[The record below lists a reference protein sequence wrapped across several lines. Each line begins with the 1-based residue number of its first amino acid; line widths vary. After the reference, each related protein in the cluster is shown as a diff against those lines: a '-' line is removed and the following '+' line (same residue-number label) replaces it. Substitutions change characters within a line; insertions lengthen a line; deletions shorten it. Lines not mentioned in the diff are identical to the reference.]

1 MVNAMNTVTWIGYSV
16 ALALPALTIYLF
28 VTLDVFGTGRPSTIL
43 LCAGWG
49 ALGAFFLAWGLNS
62 ALLALGVSY
71 ALLTT
76 VFAPIVEEL
85 LKALVLGYLVK
96 NPRFRYIVDGAVY
109 GIAAGLGF
117 ALSENLFIYLP
128 QAGDAVL
135 GVALSRA
142 LSTSLMHATASG
154 LVGISL
160 GRLRRST
167 STRRR
172 IFPLI
177 GIGLAILLHA
187 TYNNLA
193 ARLEGLPLLLVA
205 IAVGVGGGL
214 VIAWEIVQGLADE
227 KRRFTETLS
236 HDVDVSEG
244 EREAVQ
250 RLGETGIEHVF
261 RELRDYFGDENI
273 ALIRRLL
280 SIQANIGILR
290 NNLQGPASE
299 RLRHAWE
306 DEIEA
311 YQEEMEKVRRQLG
324 RSVLLFVQR
333 IFPANDQSLQN
344 VLNDEL
350 SRFDPTFVHRFDMF
364 MRISGL
370 AETFTPEQLSAMAER
385 LSQIDIFRGVSLANL
400 ENLSR
405 AIKIQEF
412 EDGEMLFDAGDE
424 GNAMYLVEEGQIAI
438 YVPSNGSERL
448 LRTFEPGSVVGE
460 FSLLDGRPRSAR
472 AQAVGHLRTLM
483 LERQVFTM
491 FIQSRS
497 QVVLAM
503 LRYLADK
510 VRYTTKSVEAAVE
523 WMTRISRGDYLPA
536 DAEAAALPTADTTAV
551 PEVVVE
557 PDTLSPETPEQ
568 VTGVFVAVASRL
580 YEREHAI
587 RQRLSAQSAAEEDE
601 ETGQGHYE

>member
-1 MVNAMNTVTWIGYSV
+1 MSAVTLIGYFV
-16 ALALPALTIYLF
+16 ALALPVLTIYLF

-43 LCAGWG
+43 WCAAWG
-49 ALGAFFLAWGLNS
+49 ALGAFFLAWGANS
-62 ALLALGVSY
+62 AVLARGVSY

-76 VFAPIVEEL
+76 AVAPVIEEL
-85 LKALVLGYLVK
+85 LKALVLIYLVQ

-128 QAGDAVL
+128 QAGGAVL

-167 STRRR
+167 DARRKV
-172 IFPLI
+172 FPLV

-205 IAVGVGGGL
+205 IGVGVGGGV

-261 RELRDYFGDENI
+261 HELRAYFGDENI

-299 RLRHAWE
+299 RLRRAWE
-306 DEIEA
+306 EEIAA
-311 YQEEMEKVRRQLG
+311 YQEEMEDVRRQLG

-333 IFPANDQSLQN
+333 VFPASDQSLQN

-370 AETFTPEQLSAMAER
+370 AETFTPEQLSTMAER
-385 LSQIDIFRGVSLANL
+385 LSQIDIFRDVSLANL

-405 AIKIQEF
+405 AIKVQEF
-412 EDGEMLFDAGDE
+412 ADGTVLFNAGDE
-424 GNAMYLVEEGQIAI
+424 GNAMYLVDEGQIAI
-438 YVPSNGSERL
+438 YVPSDGGEKL

-472 AQAVGHLRTLM
+472 AQAVGPVRALM

-491 FIQSRS
+491 FIQSRP

-510 VRYTTKSVEAAVE
+510 VRYTTRSVEAAVE
-523 WMTRISRGDYLPA
+523 WMTRISRGEYMPA
-536 DAEAAALPTADTTAV
+536 EAEAAPAAAQPAM
-551 PEVVVE
+551 PEVIVE
-557 PDTLSPETPEQ
+557 PDTLSSETPEQ
-568 VTGVFVAVASRL
+568 VSGVFSAVASQL

-587 RQRLSAQSAAEEDE
+587 RKRLSGSFPSGSERDVEQGDAEP
-601 ETGQGHYE
+601 

>member
-1 MVNAMNTVTWIGYSV
+1 MSTVALVGYFV

-28 VTLDVFGTGRPSTIL
+28 VTLDVFGTGRPSTVF

-49 ALGAFFLAWGLNS
+49 ALGAFFLAWGFNS
-62 ALLALGVSY
+62 AISARGVSY
-71 ALLTT
+71 TLLTSA
-76 VFAPIVEEL
+76 VAPVGEEL
-85 LKALVLGYLVK
+85 LKALVLIYLIRS
-96 NPRFRYIVDGAVY
+96 PRFRYIVDGAVY
-109 GIAAGLGF
+109 GIAVGLGF

-160 GRLRRST
+160 GRLRRT
-167 STRRR
+167 DNARRKM
-172 IFPLI
+172 FPLI

-193 ARLEGLPLLLVA
+193 AHLEGVPLLFVA
-205 IAVGVGGGL
+205 MGVGVGGGL
-214 VIAWEIVQGLADE
+214 VIAWEIVQGLTDE

-250 RLGETGIEHVF
+250 RLGDVGIEHVF

-299 RLRHAWE
+299 RLRRAWE
-306 DEIEA
+306 EEIEA
-311 YQEEMEKVRRQLG
+311 YQEEMEEVRRQLG

-333 IFPANDQSLQN
+333 VFPTNDEALQE
-344 VLNDEL
+344 VLNEEL
-350 SRFDPTFVHRFDMF
+350 ARFDPTFVHRFDMF

-370 AETFTPEQLSAMAER
+370 AETFTPEQLTAMAER
-385 LSQIDIFRGVSLANL
+385 LSQIDIFRDVSLANL

-405 AIKIQEF
+405 AIKVQEF
-412 EDGEMLFDAGDE
+412 EDGEVLFNAGDE

-438 YVPSNGSERL
+438 YVPSDGDEKL
-448 LRTFEPGSVVGE
+448 LRTFQPGSVVGE

-472 AQAVGHLRTLM
+472 AQAVGHVRTLM

-491 FIQSRS
+491 FIQSRPL
-497 QVVLAM
+497 VVLAM

-523 WMTRISRGDYLPA
+523 WMTRISRGEYMPMEVEAPA
-536 DAEAAALPTADTTAV
+536 PQPQPPAT
-551 PEVVVE
+551 EVILE

-568 VTGVFVAVASRL
+568 VSGVFSAVASRL
-580 YEREHAI
+580 YEREHAM
-587 RQRLSAQSAAEEDE
+587 RQPLTPPTDKHPQDE
-601 ETGQGHYE
+601 HTERERNE

>member
-1 MVNAMNTVTWIGYSV
+1 MNTVTLVGYGV

-43 LCAGWG
+43 LCASWG
-49 ALGAFFLAWGLNS
+49 ALGAFFLAWGVNS
-62 ALLALGVSY
+62 AVSARGVSY
-71 ALLTT
+71 AVLTSA
-76 VFAPIVEEL
+76 VAPVGEEL
-85 LKALVLGYLVK
+85 LKALVLIYLIQS
-96 NPRFRYIVDGAVY
+96 PRFRYIVDGAVY

-160 GRLRRST
+160 GRLRRT
-167 STRRR
+167 VGARRKV
-172 IFPLI
+172 FPLV

-193 ARLEGLPLLLVA
+193 AKLEGLPLLLVA
-205 IAVGVGGGL
+205 IGVGIGGG
-214 VIAWEIVQGLADE
+214 VMIAWEIVQGLADE

-250 RLGETGIEHVF
+250 RLGEVGIEQVF
-261 RELRDYFGDENI
+261 RELRNYFDDESI

-299 RLRHAWE
+299 RLRRAWE
-306 DEIEA
+306 EEIET
-311 YQEEMEKVRRQLG
+311 YQAEMEEVRRQLG
-324 RSVLLFVQR
+324 PSVLQFVQR
-333 IFPANDQSLQN
+333 VFPTNDEAFQE
-344 VLNDEL
+344 VLNEEL
-350 SRFDPTFVHRFDMF
+350 ARFDPTFVHRFDMF
-364 MRISGL
+364 MRLSGL
-370 AETFTPEQLSAMAER
+370 AETFTPEQLAAMAER
-385 LSQIDIFRGVSLANL
+385 LSQIDIFRDVSLANL

-405 AIKIQEF
+405 AIKVQEF
-412 EDGEMLFDAGDE
+412 EDGEVLFNAGDE

-438 YVPSNGSERL
+438 YVPGNGGEKL
-448 LRTFEPGSVVGE
+448 LRTFSPGSVVGE

-472 AQAVGHLRTLM
+472 AQAVGHVRTLM

-491 FIQSRS
+491 FIQSRP

-510 VRYTTKSVEAAVE
+510 VRYTTTSVEIAVE
-523 WMTRISRGDYLPA
+523 WMTRISRGEYLPA
-536 DAEAAALPTADTTAV
+536 EAQAPAPSGAAV
-551 PEVVVE
+551 PDVLLE
-557 PDTLSPETPEQ
+557 PDTLSEETPEQ
-568 VTGVFVAVASRL
+568 VSDVFSAVASQL
-580 YEREHAI
+580 YEREHSI
-587 RQRLSAQSAAEEDE
+587 RQRLTRAEEGSAHPQDTPTQRGRDE
-601 ETGQGHYE
+601 